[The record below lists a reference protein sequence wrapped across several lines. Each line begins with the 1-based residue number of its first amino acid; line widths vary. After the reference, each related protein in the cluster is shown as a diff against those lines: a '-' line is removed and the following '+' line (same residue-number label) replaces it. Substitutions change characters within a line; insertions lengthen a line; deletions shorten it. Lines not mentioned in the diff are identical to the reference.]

1 MFSSNVSPGDQG
13 YVSWVR
19 PGDQGHVSWVR
30 PGDQGYVSW
39 VSPGDQGYVSW
50 VRPGDQGYVSWVSP
64 GDQGYVSWV
73 RPGDQGYVSY
83 THSKNIFLTVLLAPG
98 MSALN
103 PSLGRRET
111 ILQREQFQGNK
122 TGSRELF
129 SASNH
134 SKQQIAKP

>member
-1 MFSSNVSPGDQG
+1 MS
-13 YVSWVR
+13 
-19 PGDQGHVSWVR
+19 
-30 PGDQGYVSW
+30 
-39 VSPGDQGYVSW
+39 
-50 VRPGDQGYVSWVSP
+50 PGDQGYVSWVSP

-83 THSKNIFLTVLLAPG
+83 TRPSKNIFLTVLLAPG

-129 SASNH
+129 SASHH
-134 SKQQIAKP
+134 SKQQIISGQTLNHVLTPDSTVTVIWLQ